1 MVEPSSLEIAI
12 RRINKGRQLV
22 ARQRRLVEVLTAD
35 GRDAAAAERALD
47 LFVATLRV
55 FENQLEVLQEVAWYK
70 IMGRAPRKSSSG
82 R

>member
-35 GRDAAAAERALD
+35 GRDTAAAERALD

-70 IMGRAPRKSSSG
+70 ITGRAP
-82 R
+82 